1 MRVKMLNQIN
11 AELSLLSQLLVEEK
25 NELEYEE
32 MMNELNIQY
41 QIEQMANNSAD
52 QDAMFYGEVF

>member
-1 MRVKMLNQIN
+1 MLNQIN

-25 NELEYEE
+25 IELEYEE

-41 QIEQMANNSAD
+41 QIEQMANDSAD